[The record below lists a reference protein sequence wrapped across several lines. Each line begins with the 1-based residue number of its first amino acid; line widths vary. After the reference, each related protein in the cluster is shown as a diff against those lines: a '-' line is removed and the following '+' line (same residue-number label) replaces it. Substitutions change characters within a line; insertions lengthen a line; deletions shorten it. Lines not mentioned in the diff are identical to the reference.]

1 MNDDV
6 LISVDPHKASSTLAV
21 LDPVT
26 RTPIAGARFANTHA
40 GYSELLAF
48 AGRWDRRH
56 WAVEGCHGAGRS
68 LAQRL
73 VANGERVV
81 DVPAKLAARVRVF
94 SQGHGRKTDRDDA
107 VSIGLAALDAVGLPA
122 VALDDA
128 TVSLR
133 LLSDRRQELVGLRTQ
148 AVCRLHR
155 LLAELTP
162 GGVRRELTAS
172 RAAAVLARLRPQ
184 DEPGRIR
191 RQLAMDHLGDVRAL
205 DRRIKQVGT
214 QIAGLVVATG
224 SGLVGLFGVGPVIAG
239 RILGEVGDVGRFP
252 SKDHFASYNGT
263 APIDVSSGDQV
274 RHRLSRSGN
283 RRINHAL
290 HMMAVTQLRNPGS
303 AGRAYYERK
312 RLEGKT
318 PKEALRCLKRRLSD
332 IVYRQLVLDRR
343 GTIAGCGS
351 PTTAGPTPSTS
362 TSPATSSRLGVP
374 ASRPRLRPV
383 SKPSLSSTGKTAASS
398 ASKSSTPDR
407 GSTTTSSTR
416 RRSATNRPAAIPS

>member
-1 MNDDV
+1 
-6 LISVDPHKASSTLAV
+6 
-21 LDPVT
+21 
-26 RTPIAGARFANTHA
+26 
-40 GYSELLAF
+40 LLAF

-122 VALDDA
+122 VGLDD
-128 TVSLR
+128 TMVSLR

-162 GGVRRELTAS
+162 GGVRRERTAS

-205 DRRIKQVGT
+205 DRRIKHVGV
-214 QIAGLVVATG
+214 QIAGLVAATG

-332 IVYRQLVLDRR
+332 IVYRQLILDSR

-351 PTTAGPTPSTS
+351 PTTAKPTPSTS
-362 TSPATSSRLGVP
+362 TSPATNSRRGVP
-374 ASRPRLRPV
+374 ASKPKLRPA
-383 SKPSLSSTGKTAASS
+383 SKPSSCSTGKTAASS
-398 ASKSSTPDR
+398 ASRSSTPDR

-416 RRSATNRPAAIPS
+416 RRSATNSPAAIPS